1 MKVMVIVK
9 ASPESEAGDMPS
21 TELLTEMG
29 KFNEALVKAGIML
42 AGEGLHPTS
51 RGARVRFDGRQR
63 TVIDGPFG
71 ETKELIAGFW
81 LWQVRSLDEAIEWI
95 KRAPFDGG
103 AEIELRPVFEAD
115 DFGDALTP
123 ELREQEARLAADVH
137 VRTQQ

>member
-1 MKVMVIVK
+1 
-9 ASPESEAGDMPS
+9 MPG

-29 KFNEALVKAGIML
+29 RFNEALVKAGILL
-42 AGEGLHPTS
+42 AGEGLHPSS

-71 ETKELIAGFW
+71 ETRELVAGFW
-81 LWQVRSLDEAIEWI
+81 LWQVRNLDEAIEWI

-123 ELREQEARLAADVH
+123 ELREQEARLAADLH
-137 VRTQQ
+137 ARNPQ